1 MLASVT
7 KLKRRS
13 NRSDQSGMTI
23 PELMIVLII
32 VAIVV
37 VLALPQVI
45 SSRRL
50 FMFSAVQREMTSYL
64 TEARQLAMSERKP
77 ITFQYNNTNKRI
89 VIFGGSLGAAGNTKN
104 RVLELSGMGLSP
116 DSIVYGRP
124 SGASPAAL
132 GDGSNLTSLT
142 SGVVEIKF
150 ESDGSVLDPSDNPEN
165 NALFF
170 YHSLY
175 PADTAFALS
184 VLGSGGRVKV
194 WDYSAGVN
202 AYVE

>member
-1 MLASVT
+1 M
-7 KLKRRS
+7 LKRLTN
-13 NRSDQSGMTI
+13 NRSAIRGNQAGVSI

-32 VAIVV
+32 FAIIV

-50 FMFSAVQREMTSYL
+50 FMFSAVQREITTHLS
-64 TEARQLAMSERKP
+64 ESRQLAMSERKP

-89 VIFGGSLGAAGNTKN
+89 AVYGGSLGPVGDTKN

-124 SGASPAAL
+124 SGASVAAL
-132 GDGSNLTSLT
+132 ADGSNITNLTSNI
-142 SGVVEIKF
+142 VEIKF
-150 ESDGSVLDPSDNPEN
+150 ESDGSVLDGSDNPVN

-170 YHSLY
+170 YNATY
-175 PADTAFALS
+175 PAETAFAIS